1 MAFSEKTADLINQL
15 VSAEY
20 NNACKHFGDKY
31 NSLHEGYAVLLE
43 EIEEVKEQHKKLR
56 LIKSIWN
63 EIKNNAS
70 EKMIDSLL
78 TLMHASIKLEIAE
91 LAQSAAVVEKMMNTI
106 GDEKYD
112 Y

>member
-20 NNACKHFGDKY
+20 NNACERFGDKY

-56 LIKSIWN
+56 LIKTIWN
-63 EIKNNAS
+63 EIKNNVS
-70 EKMIDSLL
+70 EKTIDSTL
-78 TLMHASIKLEIAE
+78 TLMHASIELEIAE
-91 LAQSAAVVEKMMNTI
+91 LAQCAAVVEKMIKTI
-106 GDEKYD
+106 KGGKYD
-112 Y
+112 

>member
-43 EIEEVKEQHKKLR
+43 EIEEVDF
-56 LIKSIWN
+56 
-63 EIKNNAS
+63 EIKHILSYKNDIWGFIKA
-70 EKMIDSLL
+70 E
-78 TLMHASIKLEIAE
+78 TLEDYNLKAMKEYIYHAISE
-91 LAQSAAVVEKMMNTI
+91 LAQCAAVLKKMQNTI
-106 GDEKYD
+106 FME
-112 Y
+112 

>member
-20 NNACKHFGDKY
+20 NNACEHFGDKY

-43 EIEEVKEQHKKLR
+43 EIEEVKVQHKKMRLR
-56 LIKSIWN
+56 KAIWN

-70 EKMIDSLL
+70 GKMIDSTL

-91 LAQSAAVVEKMMNTI
+91 LAQCAAVVEKMMNTI
-106 GDEKYD
+106 GGEK
-112 Y
+112 

>member
-56 LIKSIWN
+56 LITSIWI

-70 EKMIDSLL
+70 EKLLENSLL
-78 TLMHASIKLEIAE
+78 LMHASIKLEIAE
-91 LAQSAAVVEKMMNTI
+91 LAQSAAVVEKMLNTI
-106 GDEKYD
+106 KGA
-112 Y
+112 

>member
-1 MAFSEKTADLINQL
+1 MAFSKKTADLINQL

-20 NNACKHFGDKY
+20 HNACEHFGDKY
-31 NSLHEGYAVLLE
+31 NSLHEGFAVLLE

-56 LIKSIWN
+56 LIKTVWN

-70 EKMIDSLL
+70 EKMIDSTL

-91 LAQSAAVVEKMMNTI
+91 LAQSAAVVEKMLNTI
-106 GDEKYD
+106 GGEKC
-112 Y
+112 

>member
-1 MAFSEKTADLINQL
+1 M
-15 VSAEY
+15 
-20 NNACKHFGDKY
+20 
-31 NSLHEGYAVLLE
+31 E

-56 LIKSIWN
+56 LIKTIWN
-63 EIKNNAS
+63 EIKNNVS
-70 EKMIDSLL
+70 EKMIDSTL

-91 LAQSAAVVEKMMNTI
+91 LAQCAAVVEKMMNTI

>member
-20 NNACKHFGDKY
+20 HNACEHFGDKY
-31 NSLHEGYAVLLE
+31 NSLHEGFAVLLE

-56 LIKSIWN
+56 LIKTVWN
-63 EIKNNAS
+63 EIKNNVS
-70 EKMIDSLL
+70 EETIDCTL
-78 TLMHASIKLEIAE
+78 TLMHASIELEIAE
-91 LAQSAAVVEKMMNTI
+91 LAQCAAVVEKMINTI
-106 GDEKYD
+106 KGGRYD